1 MKGGKKM
8 ILELNE
14 RFNET
19 TKKILRIREII
30 ERKLNLDNY

>member
-1 MKGGKKM
+1 M

-19 TKKILRIREII
+19 TKKLIRIREII